1 MKTNKYYISSTHNIY
16 EDDYNEG
23 EGKEVNYY
31 TLKAIVIAENAKE
44 AIKKYFE
51 NTLYYSFSFEY
62 AIIDEEDT
70 NILFYSNLVDEN
82 NSEASEAEK
91 EAWKKGNKKLY
102 SDNARIEINMLNA
115 IDLNN

>member
-1 MKTNKYYISSTHNIY
+1 MKTNKYYIQSTHSIY

-23 EGKEVNYY
+23 EGENVNYY
-31 TLKAIVIAENAKE
+31 TLKGIVIAENAKE

-51 NTLYYSFSFEY
+51 DTLYYNFSFEN
-62 AIIDEEDT
+62 AMIDEEKT
-70 NILFYSNLVDEN
+70 NILFYSNLVDED

-91 EAWKKGNKKLY
+91 EAWKQGNKKLY
-102 SDNARIEINMLNA
+102 SDNSRIEINILSE